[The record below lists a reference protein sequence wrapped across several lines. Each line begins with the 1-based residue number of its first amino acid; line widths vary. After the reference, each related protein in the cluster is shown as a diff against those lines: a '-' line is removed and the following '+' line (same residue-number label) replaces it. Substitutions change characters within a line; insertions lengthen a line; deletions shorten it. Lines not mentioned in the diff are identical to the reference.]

1 MYYRLMETHIDPVRL
16 ALIEAYLDAYNR
28 FDIEGMLATLSDDVR
43 FEHHSGGQVSV
54 ATDGKGDLEKLARVG
69 AAMFAS
75 RQQSVVALE
84 EVGDMVVA
92 TIDFHG
98 EIAEDIPDGPR
109 AGTVIEMQGSAEF
122 GFSGDRICRVVDKA

>member
-1 MYYRLMETHIDPVRL
+1 MTNPAIDPARQ
-16 ALIEAYLDAYNR
+16 ALIEAYIDAYNR

-43 FEHHSGGQVSV
+43 FEHHSGDEVSV
-54 ATDGKGDLEKLARVG
+54 ATDGKADLEKLARVG

-75 RQQSVVALE
+75 RHQSVVALVE
-84 EVGDMVVA
+84 EGDTVAA

-109 AGTVIEMQGSAEF
+109 AGTVVEMRGSSEF
-122 GFSGDRICRVVDKA
+122 AFSGGRICRVVDKA